1 MSQNESLENY
11 LQENEV
17 IPSDKGFSLNQIKQS
32 VDKML
37 GKTIHGAASLK
48 KGRLNQFKADYSDLE
63 HINTGD
69 VTIRGF
75 LATAAYSGMA
85 MLLPYEKNDPIFDF
99 SKESLTKAVNHFND
113 TAQQAREY
121 QEVLTFISENF
132 FNSPDVAASAFQ
144 LAIAGGLIC
153 IGAYTKNGLKRN
165 NQIENIC
172 KEVDSIAKH
181 KNFSLE
187 HAKDVFRV
195 LDSFYEYR
203 KMYALTKE
211 YTKNFIKDITAPIL
225 YGIKNNI
232 SNPVINKLIDIFG
245 EENCRK
251 ITDKLKDLTPKIIT
265 NFFKKDK
272 TITPND
278 MILYIH
284 NQTKK
289 SILNQSTNEPIKLNM
304 QEELSK
310 VAKDVYETM
319 QITQTKKAL
328 ILATRNFVAANKQLE
343 ELKEKTGIKNKLQIR
358 KSKKLKEQSLELI
371 KSIESLSSL
380 DKKDN
385 RISRF
390 TIISNTANRILE
402 KYENKND
409 FSKVSSD
416 VKIVSKGI
424 HAFIFNEEKIIKDL
438 YLNNNNNFYAN
449 DIDKLMM
456 PKTYSFERIFKEKVD
471 ELIEQKTN
479 EIKQKRN
486 QINNKLKKKL

>member
-17 IPSDKGFSLNQIKQS
+17 IPSDKGFSLSQIKQS

-37 GKTIHGAASLK
+37 GKTIHGATSLK
-48 KGRLNQFKADYSDLE
+48 KGRLNQFNSDYSDLE
-63 HINTGD
+63 HINTGN
-69 VTIRGF
+69 VTIRSF
-75 LATAAYSGMA
+75 LTTAAYSGMA

-113 TAQQAREY
+113 TARQSAEY
-121 QEVLTFISENF
+121 QEILTFMSDNF
-132 FNSPDVAASAFQ
+132 FNSPDMVAGAFQ
-144 LAIAGGLIC
+144 LAIAGGLVS
-153 IGAYTKNGLKRN
+153 IGVYTKNGLKRN
-165 NQIENIC
+165 NQIEDIC

-181 KNFSLE
+181 KNFSLK
-187 HAKDVFRV
+187 HAKNVFRV

-203 KMYALTKE
+203 KMYAVTKE
-211 YTKNFIKDITAPIL
+211 NTKNFIKDITAPIL
-225 YGIKNNI
+225 YGIKNNVT
-232 SNPVINKLIDIFG
+232 NPVLDKVVDIIG
-245 EENCRK
+245 KENCKK
-251 ITDKLKDLTPKIIT
+251 ITEQLKDLTPEMVQK
-265 NFFKKDK
+265 FFKKDK
-272 TITPND
+272 PITAND

-289 SILNQSTNEPIKLNM
+289 SVLNQSTNEPIKLNM

-343 ELKEKTGIKNKLQIR
+343 ELEGKTGIKNKLQIR
-358 KSKKLKEQSLELI
+358 KSTKLKNKSLEMI
-371 KSIESLSSL
+371 KSIESLSTL

-409 FSKVSSD
+409 FSKVSSN

-438 YLNNNNNFYAN
+438 YLNSNNNFYAN

-479 EIKQKRN
+479 EIEQRRN